1 MSELDDKLN
10 SILSNPAMMQQIMSL
25 AQALNQSEAQ
35 QQHQQ
40 QPPPPQQPPIQQP
53 PVQQSPVQQPPVQ
66 QSNFVPSNDRSL
78 SPNLLSKIA
87 GIMQRGSI
95 DKNQESLLRAL
106 RPYLSKQKLEKLER
120 AMHAAKMA
128 GIASEMVNTRGQS
141 PFPRR

>member
-35 QQHQQ
+35 QQQ
-40 QPPPPQQPPIQQP
+40 PPPQQPPVQPPQAQQP
-53 PVQQSPVQQPPVQ
+53 PVQPPQVQQT
-66 QSNFVPSNDRSL
+66 NYAPSSDHALN
-78 SPNLLSKIA
+78 PNLISKIA
-87 GIMQRGSI
+87 SLMQRGSI
-95 DKNQESLLRAL
+95 DKNQEALLRAL
-106 RPYLSKQKLEKLER
+106 RPYLSKPKLEKLER

>member
-35 QQHQQ
+35 Q
-40 QPPPPQQPPIQQP
+40 PQAP
-53 PVQQSPVQQPPVQ
+53 QSQVQQPQIPQ
-66 QSNFVPSNDRSL
+66 DHFAPTNDRGIN
-78 SPNLLSKIA
+78 PNLLSKIA
-87 GIMQRGSI
+87 ALMQRGSI
-95 DKNQESLLRAL
+95 DKNQEALLRAL
-106 RPYLSKQKLEKLER
+106 RPYLNNQKLEKLER

-141 PFPRR
+141 HFPRR